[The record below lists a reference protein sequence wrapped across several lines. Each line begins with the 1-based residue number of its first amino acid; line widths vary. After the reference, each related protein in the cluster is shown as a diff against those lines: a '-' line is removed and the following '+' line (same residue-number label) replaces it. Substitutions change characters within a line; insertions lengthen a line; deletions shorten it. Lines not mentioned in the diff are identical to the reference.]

1 VNKMSVNVL
10 DTDGLNINNTLQ
22 KVIAPFVQDNLP
34 QETIFFDKLKKNA
47 GMEFFNKT
55 FYQTMRTGR
64 HSGVTNLAND
74 DNTTVTG
81 KSTTAQASVDAK
93 IMTGVF
99 NITQMA
105 IDATKN
111 RRGAVRNELI
121 GQAKDLST
129 DFARAVNRQA
139 FSDGFGVVAQVL
151 GSVSGTEASV
161 IYPNS
166 SLDDGRP
173 VDYYGTV
180 NNDISPVKYFVA
192 GQHVGI
198 GTGGAV
204 HGTISAVTGTS
215 IQLTGAAAIAANDAL
230 YIVDADG
237 EGAGTAEIQGARRAL
252 DSRTGTNLYAGLA
265 RSTPSWIPQIGT
277 ESAVL
282 TLKHIT
288 EKYTAAQEYSSRSD
302 LFLIFMNTTLYQK
315 YGDLLQAMRREVNTL
330 DLGGGWEGLSF
341 HAGRGPVAIVLD
353 FDVPDGEVVGMNM
366 NTWTICQ
373 VSDMGWIQGASSTS
387 MLPIANKISYQAT
400 MYWFIN
406 LFCNKPAANFRLTQ
420 KKG

>member
-1 VNKMSVNVL
+1 MSVNVL
-10 DTDGLNINNTLQ
+10 DSDGLNINNTLQ

-34 QETIFFDKLKKNA
+34 NETIFFDKLKKNA

-64 HSGVTNLAND
+64 HAGVTNLAND

-81 KSTTAQASVDAK
+81 KSSTTQASVDAK

-121 GQAKDLST
+121 AQAQDLSS
-129 DFARAVNRQA
+129 DFARAINRQA
-139 FSDGFGVVAQVL
+139 FSDGYGVVAQVRATG
-151 GSVSGTEASV
+151 GSVSGTEAAVELPAST
-161 IYPNS
+161 
-166 SLDDGRP
+166 LDDTRP

-180 NNDISPVKYFVA
+180 NGDVSPVKYFVA
-192 GQHVGI
+192 GQHVGV
-198 GTGGAV
+198 GTGGAI
-204 HGTISAVTGTS
+204 HGTISAVTGSS
-215 IQLTGAAAIAANDAL
+215 IQFTGTLSLAANDAL

-237 EGAGTAEIQGARRAL
+237 EGAGTAEIQGARLAL
-252 DSRTGTNLYAGLA
+252 SSATSGSYAGVA
-265 RSTPSWIPQIGT
+265 RSTTSWTAQTGT

-288 EKYTAAQEYSSRSD
+288 DKYIKAQEYSSRSD
-302 LFLIFMNTTLYQK
+302 LFLIFMNQTLYSK

-353 FDVPDGEVVGMNM
+353 FDVPDGEVIGMNM

-373 VSDMGWIQGASSTS
+373 VSDMGWIQGASNTS

-406 LFCNKPAANFRLTQ
+406 LFCSKPAANFRLTQ